1 MALFFLITFSALA
14 VSFMSTTSM
23 NKQMSENHQAMSSAQ
38 VAAENGMQFFRSL
51 AAGWT
56 PPSSCYTNK
65 NYVTEENAKT
75 AFSSLAGHIGA
86 ILNNSSV
93 MTNGIAV
100 TSTNIVIPDITLSNN
115 ISSTFN
121 LTCELTPPLS
131 DDDYYQIVI
140 TSKGS
145 VGSVSRKIA
154 MAFDICK
161 SSDVLEYAIASHGR
175 IWLTGDSTIDG
186 DLYSAWDNI
195 ACSPFNV
202 TSDSTVQG
210 TINTVFT
217 KQQAMNASWQMETL
231 DSDGDIVYDSDGNPI
246 VGYND
251 EIQGSH
257 QGINYSMHSDVP
269 GMDISDYNT
278 DEYNTGLT
286 SLTTSSET
294 KTEYFPHAAGTYSTP
309 SSSSSRKLYRKVYRN
324 QNFTN
329 IRVPDNYNALFINC
343 KFYETLYI
351 DCYKS
356 ASTYYNNIR
365 FEDCTF
371 NGKIVTDVPQ
381 YLKWKENCLYFTG
394 GATFNCEDGE
404 DPTKI
409 LAPHF
414 NVNLGNANP
423 ISGDENTLTG
433 AIVGGIVDVRGNA
446 NIYGTI
452 ISMCDTTNWTS
463 GYVTNIGVT
472 LDDGGSESTE
482 PGDIGTINITPDED
496 AMLPSGITTPI
507 VFKPNPNSYVEL

>member
-14 VSFMSTTSM
+14 VTFISATSM
-23 NKQMSENHQAMSSAQ
+23 NKEMSENHQAMSIAQ
-38 VAAENGMQFFRSL
+38 VSAENGLQFFRRL
-51 AAGWT
+51 INGWT
-56 PPSSCYTNK
+56 PPSTCYTDK
-65 NYVTEENAKT
+65 NYVTYDDSVT
-75 AFSSLAGHIGA
+75 AFSSLSSHIAA
-86 ILNNSSV
+86 ILNNSTV
-93 MTNGIAV
+93 MTGNLVI
-100 TSTNIVIPDITLSNN
+100 TSDQIIIPDIQLSNDIN
-115 ISSTFN
+115 STFN
-121 LTCELTPPLS
+121 LICNLS
-131 DDDYYQIVI
+131 DSTETERKIIV
-140 TSKGS
+140 TSEGNADS
-145 VGSVSRKIA
+145 ISRKI
-154 MAFDICK
+154 MIAFDICK
-161 SSDVLEYAIASHGR
+161 SADVLEYAIASRGR

-202 TSDSTVQG
+202 TSDSTVNG

-217 KQQAMNASWQMETL
+217 KQQVMNSSWQMETL
-231 DSDGDIVYDSDGNPI
+231 DSNGDIIYDSDGNP
-246 VGYND
+246 VVSYSD

-257 QGINYSMHSDVP
+257 QGINYGMQSSVP

-286 SLTTSSET
+286 SLPSSSET
-294 KTEYFPHAAGTYSTP
+294 KVEYFPHSAGTYSYP

-329 IRVPDNYNALFINC
+329 VRVPDNYNALFINC
-343 KFYETLYI
+343 TFDETLYI

-371 NGKIVTDVPQ
+371 NGAIVTDVPQ

-394 GATFNCEDGE
+394 SATFNCEDGE

-423 ISGDENTLTG
+423 IAGDENTLTG

-446 NIYGTI
+446 NVYGTI

-482 PGDIGTINITPDED
+482 PGDIGTINITPDPD
-496 AMLPSGITTPI
+496 AMLPSGVTTPI
-507 VFKPNPNSYVEL
+507 VFEPNPNSYVEL